1 MAKPLRDLTKKDV
14 KWHWTEEHQK
24 SLSDIQQALSSETT
38 LAYFQPSLETELLLD
53 ASPTGI
59 AAFLTQKENSTN
71 AIPCVICYSSRTH
84 SEVEKRYS
92 QIKREALA
100 IMWGCEK
107 YHLYLYGKSFSVV
120 TDHKPLMKIFKDPA
134 HQPPPRIE
142 RWILK
147 LQPYEFTVEYR
158 PGEDNLADYL
168 SRHPDSTTKQRRR
181 EEKVAEEYINYVF
194 TKAVPKALT
203 QEEIMITT
211 EEDATLQAVI
221 LARVSGIMYSH
232 HTSSIWLPLMP

>member
-1 MAKPLRDLTKKDV
+1 MA
-14 KWHWTEEHQK
+14 
-24 SLSDIQQALSSETT
+24 
-38 LAYFQPSLETELLLD
+38 D
-53 ASPTGI
+53 ASPIGI
-59 AAFLTQKENSTN
+59 GAILTQKENSTN
-71 AIPCVICYSSRTH
+71 AIPRVICYSSRTL

-92 QIKREALA
+92 QIEREALA

-120 TDHKPLMKIFKDPA
+120 THDKPLTKIFNDPA

-158 PGEDNLADYL
+158 PGEDNPADYL
-168 SRHPDSTTKQRRR
+168 SRHPDSTTKKSRR
-181 EEKVAEEYINYVF
+181 EEKVAEEYFNYDF
-194 TKAVPKALT
+194 TNAAPKALT
-203 QEEIMITT
+203 QEDIMITT

-221 LARVSGIMYSH
+221 LARVSGIMYSN